1 MAFLDIDE
9 IFLEIT
15 LKKNCYNF
23 TSKTIS
29 LVKFNILL
37 KLPKYKLYKAT
48 LYSVI
53 YYIGSNMIGGN
64 NTIMVFASYFVV
76 GTTEKKDSHNYH

>member
-48 LYSVI
+48 LYSAT

-64 NTIMVFASYFVV
+64 NTIMVFASYCVV